1 MDEILAQVF
10 QVGFFAAMIRIA
22 TPLLFATIGE
32 LYAERSGVLNL
43 GIEGIMLLSAM
54 TGFSAAYFSGSLWLG
69 VCAALL
75 TGVLAGALMGL
86 LTVTFGLSQHVSGL
100 GLTLLASGLAFFF
113 YRVIFG
119 QQSTPPNIVAFKPVA
134 IPLLSDIPLIGPV
147 LFNQYALVYW
157 ALLLVPLTAFIL
169 YRTPWGLHLRTVG
182 ESPHA
187 ADSAGVSVA
196 KIRYQALMVS
206 GALMSVGGAFL
217 SMAQFNAFTFGV
229 ISGRGWICI
238 ALVVFG
244 QWKPWRSAMA
254 AFLFAFIDALQ
265 LRLQASAVIDVPY
278 QVFLMMPYVLTI
290 VTMALLSRNA
300 RVPAALLTPFRKEER

>member
-32 LYAERSGVLNL
+32 LYAERAGVLNL

-69 VCAALL
+69 VGAALA
-75 TGVLAGALMGL
+75 TGVAAGALMGL
-86 LTVTFGLSQHVSGL
+86 LTVSFGLSQHVSGL
-100 GLTLLASGLAFFF
+100 GLTLLATGLAFFF
-113 YRVIFG
+113 FRVIFAD
-119 QQSTPPNIVAFKPVA
+119 STTSPNIAAFEPAPIPVLSE
-134 IPLLSDIPLIGPV
+134 IPFVGPV
-147 LFNQYALVYW
+147 LFNQYALVYA
-157 ALLLVPLTAFIL
+157 ALLLVPLTAFVL

-182 ESPHA
+182 ESPQA

-196 KIRYQALMVS
+196 WIRYQALMVS
-206 GALMSVGGAFL
+206 GALMAVGGAFL

-229 ISGRGWICI
+229 VSGRGWICI

-244 QWKPWRSAMA
+244 QWSPWRCAAA

-265 LRLQASAVIDVPY
+265 LRLQASSVIDVPY
-278 QVFLMMPYVLTI
+278 QVFLMMPFVLTI
-290 VTMALLSRNA
+290 VAMAAVSRNA
-300 RVPAALLTPFRKEER
+300 RAPAALLVPFRKEER